1 MDYVKFDGCDQPS
14 GHTSQELTCNM
25 SQALLDTGRDFW
37 FNFHCWHNEACAEC
51 GTSFRVGPDHHDN
64 WGSTSGI
71 INLLKTRQPFWGADP
86 TYGWPDP
93 DFIYTGGQ
101 GCANNRDPS
110 DPGAN
115 ETNPPGQRCPGQT
128 ETEYLTEF
136 SIWSIAG
143 GEIIF
148 SSDPRNMSAFQKKVW
163 FNTEILAVYNDTS
176 GFRDVKEVDD
186 KSATFH
192 FPSGDIQEA
201 ATCSITHQAS
211 GAACKLGTSFGCNDN
226 KVRSHR
232 VWVLAQG
239 FC

>member
-1 MDYVKFDGCDQPS
+1 MK
-14 GHTSQELTCNM
+14 
-25 SQALLDTGRDFW
+25 
-37 FNFHCWHNEACAEC
+37 
-51 GTSFRVGPDHHDN
+51 
-64 WGSTSGI
+64 
-71 INLLKTRQPFWGADP
+71 
-86 TYGWPDP
+86 

-226 KVRSHR
+226 KVRSQR
-232 VWVLAQG
+232 GWVLASLARFLLTRLG
-239 FC
+239 LRADDVG